1 MSRPVPK
8 IYTGNTVKKR
18 DRLSFK
24 NFVLEV
30 IEDTFINEFTPTSSS
45 LDSATQTLF
54 TLFLGPKDADGDVSG
69 SAGYFTDR
77 DDILGYRFTYEELQV
92 DNAYDYLDVFLYGVK
107 QDRSKY
113 DVKLFDGEG
122 TELLSGQYASGSK
135 EIRMVFNE
143 DITRVPL
150 EVPTNA
156 FTIKGKIV
164 EVE

>member
-1 MSRPVPK
+1 MSRKVPK
-8 IYTGNTVKKR
+8 IYAGNTVKKR

-54 TLFLGPKDADGDVSG
+54 TLFLGPKDGNNDGDLL
-69 SAGYFTDR
+69 DR
-77 DDILGYRFTYEELQV
+77 VDIDGYRFTYEDLQV
-92 DNAYDYLDVFLYGVK
+92 DNAYDYLDVFLYGIK

-122 TELLSGQYASGSK
+122 TELTSGQYASGSK

>member
-1 MSRPVPK
+1 MSRKVPK
-8 IYTGNTVKKR
+8 IYAGNTVKKR
-18 DRLSFK
+18 DRESFK
-24 NFVLEV
+24 TFVLEV
-30 IEDTFINEFTPTSSS
+30 IKDTFINEFTPTSSS
-45 LDSATQTLF
+45 LDSATQKLF
-54 TLFLGPKDADGDVSG
+54 TLFLGSKDGNNDGDLL
-69 SAGYFTDR
+69 DR
-77 DDILGYRFTYEELQV
+77 VDIDGYRFTYEDLQV
-92 DNAYDYLDVFLYGVK
+92 DNAYDYLDVFLYGIK

-122 TELLSGQYASGSK
+122 TELTSGQYASGSK

>member
-1 MSRPVPK
+1 MSRPVPN
-8 IYTGNTVKKR
+8 IYIGNTVKKR

-54 TLFLGPKDADGDVSG
+54 TLFLGPKDGNNDGDLL
-69 SAGYFTDR
+69 DR
-77 DDILGYRFTYEELQV
+77 VDIEGYRFNYEDLQV
-92 DNAYDYLDVFLYGVK
+92 DNAYDYLDVYLYGVK

-113 DVKLFDGEG
+113 GVKLFDGAG
-122 TELLSGQYASGSK
+122 TELTSGQFASGSK
-135 EIRMVFNE
+135 EIRMIFTE
-143 DITRVPL
+143 DITRVPT
-150 EVPTNA
+150 EVPLDA

-164 EVE
+164 EIE

>member
-1 MSRPVPK
+1 
-8 IYTGNTVKKR
+8 
-18 DRLSFK
+18 
-24 NFVLEV
+24 LEV

-54 TLFLGPKDADGDVSG
+54 TLFLGPKDGNNDGDLL
-69 SAGYFTDR
+69 DR
-77 DDILGYRFTYEELQV
+77 VDIDGYRFTYEDLQV
-92 DNAYDYLDVFLYGVK
+92 DNAYDYLDVFLYGIK

>member
-8 IYTGNTVKKR
+8 IYAGNTVKKR

-45 LDSATQTLF
+45 LDADTQTLF
-54 TLFLGPKDADGDVSG
+54 TIFLGPKDGNSDGDLL
-69 SAGYFTDR
+69 DR
-77 DDILGYRFTYEELQV
+77 VDIQGYRFTYEELQV

-113 DVKLFDGEG
+113 DVKLFDGAG

>member
-1 MSRPVPK
+1 MAREVPN
-8 IYTGNTVKKR
+8 IYSGNTQKKR

-30 IEDTFINEFTPTSSS
+30 IEDTFINEFNPTSSS
-45 LDSATQTLF
+45 LDADTQTLF
-54 TLFLGPKDADGDVSG
+54 TIFLGPKDGNNDGDLL
-69 SAGYFTDR
+69 DR
-77 DDILGYRFTYEELQV
+77 VDIDGYRFTYEDLQV

-113 DVKLFDGEG
+113 DVKLYDGVG

-135 EIRMVFNE
+135 EIRMIFNE

-164 EVE
+164 EIEE

>member
-1 MSRPVPK
+1 MARKVPD
-8 IYTGNTVKKR
+8 IYSGNTQKKR

-45 LDSATQTLF
+45 LDTDTQTLF
-54 TLFLGPKDADGDVSG
+54 TLFLGPKDGNSDGDLL
-69 SAGYFTDR
+69 DR
-77 DDILGYRFTYEELQV
+77 VDISGYRFTYEDLQV

-113 DVKLFDGEG
+113 DVELYNDSG
-122 TELLSGQYASGSK
+122 TQLTSGQYASGSK
-135 EIRMVFNE
+135 EIRMIFNE

-150 EVPTNA
+150 EVPTNS

-164 EVE
+164 EIEE

>member
-1 MSRPVPK
+1 MSRKVPN
-8 IYTGNTVKKR
+8 IYAGNTVKKR
-18 DRLSFK
+18 DRQSFK

-45 LDSATQTLF
+45 LDSATQKLF
-54 TLFLGPKDADGDVSG
+54 TLFLGSKDGNNDGDLL
-69 SAGYFTDR
+69 DR
-77 DDILGYRFTYEELQV
+77 VDIEGYRFVYEDLQV

-107 QDRSKY
+107 QDRTKY
-113 DVKLFDGEG
+113 DVKLYDGG
-122 TELLSGQYASGSK
+122 GAELLTGQFASGSK
-135 EIRMVFNE
+135 EIRMIFNE

-150 EVPTNA
+150 EVPTDA

>member
-8 IYTGNTVKKR
+8 IYAGNTVKKR

-45 LDSATQTLF
+45 LDADTQTLF
-54 TLFLGPKDADGDVSG
+54 TLFLGPKDGNSDGDLL
-69 SAGYFTDR
+69 DR
-77 DDILGYRFTYEELQV
+77 VDILGYRFTYEELQV

-122 TELLSGQYASGSK
+122 TELTSGQYASGSK
-135 EIRMVFNE
+135 EIRLIFKE
-143 DITRVPL
+143 DITRIPT
-150 EVPTNA
+150 EVDRTD
-156 FTIKGKIV
+156 FLIKGKIV
-164 EVE
+164 EIE

>member
-8 IYTGNTVKKR
+8 IYAGNTVKKR

-54 TLFLGPKDADGDVSG
+54 TLFLGPKDGNNDGDLL
-69 SAGYFTDR
+69 DR
-77 DDILGYRFTYEELQV
+77 VDIDGYRFTYEDLQV
-92 DNAYDYLDVFLYGVK
+92 DNAYDYLDVFLYGIK

-122 TELLSGQYASGSK
+122 TELTSGQYASGSK
-135 EIRMVFNE
+135 EIRLIFKE
-143 DITRVPL
+143 DITRIPT
-150 EVPTNA
+150 EVDRTD
-156 FTIKGKIV
+156 FLIKGKIV
-164 EVE
+164 EIE